1 MYCVSELECSTGEH
15 LKQDSSI
22 VSEPRS
28 STGENFKQDSRIR
41 IEHCT
46 VGRYVLGQQRTL
58 KQKPLAFCTAASMLL
73 VDAQK
78 GGRQNQATE
87 VQASIHTRPT
97 SIGVV
102 YAPSTFLSVG

>member
-1 MYCVSELECSTGEH
+1 MYCVSELEYFTGEH
-15 LKQDSSI
+15 LKQDGSI
-22 VSEPRS
+22 VSEPQG
-28 STGENFKQDSRIR
+28 STGENFKQDGRIR

-46 VGRYVLGQQRTL
+46 VGRYLLGQRRTL

-78 GGRQNQATE
+78 GGRQNQATK
-87 VQASIHTRPT
+87 VQVSIHTRST

-102 YAPSTFLSVG
+102 YASSTFLSVG